1 MDNKLKISLGILS
14 IMLLAVITGCV
25 NNPNEPQSVSLTDVD
40 TVTTTQTPQTDDTL
54 EIGVAAM
61 ISPKNT
67 LNTYQD
73 LVNYIGVKMGKKTK
87 MVQRATYDEMNQ
99 LVENKEVVAAFVCAG
114 PYVDGH
120 EKFGMELLA
129 VPQMYGETVYY
140 SYIIVP
146 ADSTVTKFEQLKGK
160 KFAFTDP
167 KSNTGKLVPTYEVGK
182 LNETPDTFFKEY
194 IFTGSHDNSIESVS
208 KKLVDGAAVDHLIYE
223 FIKKTNPN
231 FTSGTKVIAK
241 LGPFAM
247 PPVVTHPGT
256 DAALKQQIKSILL
269 NMDKDPEGK
278 KILDQIA
285 IEKFTTIDDSAYAS
299 VRKMS
304 EWEKASKV

>member
-1 MDNKLKISLGILS
+1 MDTKLKIVLGILS
-14 IMLLAVITGCV
+14 IMLLAGITGCV
-25 NNPNEPQSVSLTDVD
+25 NPNEPKSVSLTDVD
-40 TVTTTQTPQTDDTL
+40 KVTATQTPKTDDTL
-54 EIGVAAM
+54 NIGVAAM

-73 LVNYIGVKMGKKTK
+73 LVSYMGVKLGKKTK

-99 LVENKEVVAAFVCAG
+99 LVENKEVAAAFICAG
-114 PYVDGH
+114 PYVSGH

-146 ADSTVTKFEQLKGK
+146 TDSTVTKFEQLKGK

-304 EWEKASKV
+304 DWEKASLK

>member
-247 PPVVTHPGT
+247 PPVVTPGT

>member
-1 MDNKLKISLGILS
+1 MDTKLKIVLGILS
-14 IMLLAVITGCV
+14 IMLLAGITGCV
-25 NNPNEPQSVSLTDVD
+25 NSPNEPQSVSLTDVEK
-40 TVTTTQTPQTDDTL
+40 TSTTQTPQTDDTL

-67 LNTYQD
+67 LTTYQD
-73 LVNYIGVKMGKKTK
+73 LVNYIGVKLGKKTK

-99 LVENKEVVAAFVCAG
+99 LVENREVVAAFVCSG
-114 PYVDGH
+114 PYVEGH
-120 EKFGMELLA
+120 EKFGMEMLA
-129 VPQMYGETVYY
+129 VPQMYGETTYY

-167 KSNTGKLVPTYEVGK
+167 KSNTGKLVPTYIISK
-182 LNETPDTFFKEY
+182 MNETPDTFFKEY
-194 IFTGSHDNSIESVS
+194 IFSGSHDNSIESVS

-223 FIKKTNPN
+223 FIKKTNPE
-231 FTSGTKVIAK
+231 FTKGTKVIAK
-241 LGPFAM
+241 LGPYAI
-247 PPVVTHPGT
+247 PPIVTHPDT
-256 DAALKQQIKSILL
+256 DPALKQQIRSILL

-278 KILDQIA
+278 KILDQVA

-299 VRKMS
+299 VREMTA
-304 EWEKASKV
+304 WEKSGKL